1 MTSTRIARV
10 AVAPAMAASLL
21 LAGCG
26 AATTAGETTTTSA
39 ASATSTD
46 GSTAASS
53 GSATTAASVTC
64 PTDNTRAFAKT
75 RFVADLGLTAG
86 TFHRWIYKPYTE
98 GKFEKGAEGRTTAMV
113 KAAATA
119 ALDIKLLKN
128 ATENVKADPQLCNA
142 LAEPMTKLTTKLDEV
157 KGDITKGDLTSIAGA
172 EAIVQEILTG
182 SKKAGLNVTETT
194 QQ

>member
-26 AATTAGETTTTSA
+26 GAATTAEGTSTSA
-39 ASATSTD
+39 AT
-46 GSTAASS
+46 S
-53 GSATTAASVTC
+53 GSATSGSAATAAAVTC

-86 TFHRWIYKPYTE
+86 TFHRWIYKPYIE
-98 GKFEKGAEGRTTAMV
+98 GKFTKGADGRTGAIV

-119 ALDIKLLKN
+119 ALDVKLLKN

-142 LAEPMTKLTTKLDEV
+142 LAEPMTRLTTKLDQV
-157 KGDITKGDLTSIAGA
+157 KGDLTSGDLTSIAGA
-172 EAIVQEILTG
+172 EAIVQEILSG
-182 SKKAGLNVTETT
+182 SKKAGLSVTETT